1 MNNAQT
7 TNAMKYVTYLRVST
21 DKQGRDGL
29 GIDAQRSAL
38 GSFIASRP
46 GAVLTEFVEVESGR
60 NNKRPQL
67 AAALAECKRTGAR
80 LVVAKIDRLTRNAG
94 FLFALMDAGVDFI
107 AADNPDIT
115 PLTARIL
122 AVIAQDEAERI
133 SARTKAALQ
142 AKKAK
147 GETLGTPA
155 NLTDGAK
162 AKGLAARM
170 ENART
175 ASAWVQAGEYAAL
188 LAANGLGLLPIAQ
201 KLNER
206 GFTTRRGCQ
215 YQATTVARLLAKG

>member
-1 MNNAQT
+1 MNGTQT
-7 TNAMKYVTYLRVST
+7 TNGTQYVTYLRVST

-38 GSFIASRP
+38 AGFIASRP
-46 GAVLTEFVEVESGR
+46 GRILTEFVEVESGR

-67 AAALAECKRTGAR
+67 AAALTECKRTGAR

-162 AKGLAARM
+162 AKGLVARM

-215 YQATTVARLLAKG
+215 YQATTVARLLAKV